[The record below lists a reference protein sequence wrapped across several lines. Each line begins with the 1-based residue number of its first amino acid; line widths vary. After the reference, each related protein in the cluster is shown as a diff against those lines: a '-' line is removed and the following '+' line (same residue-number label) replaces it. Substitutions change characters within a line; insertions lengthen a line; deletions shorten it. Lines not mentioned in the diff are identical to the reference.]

1 MGLSEA
7 ARSVWAKSPNSVG
20 DWLPL
25 WQHMDDAADVA
36 GWLFDRWL
44 PGSVVELLARDLGG
58 DVVAARAAVR
68 FLAGVHDVGKA
79 TPAFAIQHDLL
90 AQRMREFGLSMP
102 TSKRELPDR
111 DQAHHTV
118 TGHHLLVAWLG
129 ERRWRRSVAR
139 SWGVVVGGHHG
150 VPLES
155 DPADTAQAYP
165 CLFGQGL
172 WRSVQWELADRVA
185 ARTGAADY
193 LDRWRDVKLSTGFQV
208 LATGLVIMSDWIA
221 SSEELLPFLHGAL
234 PAVDDGDGRAVRGLR
249 RLALPGPWRP
259 DSANVSVAQLFAS
272 RFRLPEGSAVRPVQV
287 AACEAAEEMA
297 GPGLLVVEAP
307 MGEGK
312 TEAALAAAELMAARW
327 GAGGVQVALPTQATT
342 NAMFDRVLAWLDA
355 MGADGQQVGAVTL
368 SHGKARLHREFD
380 GLVREGWLPR
390 TGIGCDEEDS
400 ADPQLRR
407 GRHAVVVH
415 AWLAG
420 RKKAPLAN
428 FVVGTIDQLLFAAL
442 KARHVMLRHLGLAGK
457 VVILDE
463 VHAYDAYMNSYL
475 LKTLTWLGAYRVP
488 VIALSAT
495 LPADRRTELLQAYQ
509 RGRLGAPPAPPA
521 VQVGYPLLSW
531 TAGTEVGSRVVEPSG
546 RTANVAVQAL
556 GGAVD
561 DDFDELTA
569 VLKGLLSGGGCAL
582 VVRNTVRRVLA
593 TAERLEAEFPG
604 EVIVTHARFIAA
616 DRARKDAELL
626 DDFGPHS
633 GAPQRLRRRI
643 VVASQVVEQ
652 SLDVDFDVLVTDLAP
667 IDLVLQRMGRL
678 HRHQRGDGQS
688 QRPPKL
694 RQARTYL
701 AAVDFSVSPPAL
713 EPAAAR
719 HVYQSYPLLRAAA
732 VLLPCLGSVISL
744 PDDIAPLVQNAYRPE
759 PIGPGS
765 WQAAMAE
772 ARQRWHSDI
781 ARRTD
786 RAMDHQLADPGRPGK
801 PIVGWLS
808 ANVGDADDAA
818 QGQGQVRDGAPSL
831 EVVLIQTTD
840 TGEWQTPSWLP
851 DGDGGLP
858 IPRDVTPD
866 DSTAR
871 VMADC
876 ALRLPLDFS
885 SAEAEEELWQATPP
899 AWESSLVIYRLP
911 ALVVD
916 ERGRGRLAG
925 KDIRY
930 TRHTGLVVTA

>member
-1 MGLSEA
+1 M
-7 ARSVWAKSPNSVG
+7 WAKSPNGDG

-44 PGSVVELLARDLGG
+44 PGSVVELLARDFGG
-58 DVVAARAAVR
+58 DVVAARAALR
-68 FLAGVHDVGKA
+68 FLAGVHDLGKA
-79 TPAFAIQHDLL
+79 TPAFAVQHDLL

-102 TSKRELPDR
+102 TGKRELPDR

-129 ERRWRRSVAR
+129 ERGWRRSAAR

-155 DPADTAQAYP
+155 DPADTAQVYP
-165 CLFGQGL
+165 YLFGQGL

-185 ARTGAADY
+185 TRTGAAGF
-193 LDRWRDVKLSTGFQV
+193 LDRWRDVKLSPGFQV
-208 LATGLVIMSDWIA
+208 VATGAVIMADWIA
-221 SSEELLPFLHGAL
+221 SSEELLPFLPGAL
-234 PAVDDGDGRAVRGLR
+234 PAVNDGDGEGRAVRGLR
-249 RLALPGPWRP
+249 RLSLPGPWRP
-259 DSANVSVAQLFAS
+259 DSVNVSVAQLFAS
-272 RFRLPEGSAVRPVQV
+272 RFRLPEGSVVRPVQV
-287 AACEAAEEMA
+287 AACEAVEEMA
-297 GPGLLVVEAP
+297 EPGLLVVEAP

-400 ADPQLRR
+400 ANPRRR
-407 GRHAVVVH
+407 GRHAVVAH

-475 LKTLTWLGAYRVP
+475 LKALTWLGAYRVP

-495 LPADRRTELLQAYQ
+495 LPADRRAELLQAYQ
-509 RGRLGAPPAPPA
+509 RGRLGAAPAPVA
-521 VQVGYPLLSW
+521 VDVGYPLLSW
-531 TAGTEVGSRVVEPSG
+531 TAGGEVGSRVIEPSG
-546 RTANVAVQAL
+546 RTTSVVVQAL

-561 DDFDELTA
+561 DDLDELTA
-569 VLKGLLSGGGCAL
+569 VLKDQLSEGGCAL

-604 EVIVTHARFIAA
+604 EVTVTHARFIAA

-626 DDFGPHS
+626 EDFGRDS
-633 GAPQRLRRRI
+633 GLPQRLRRRI

-652 SLDVDFDVLVTDLAP
+652 SLDVDFDVLITDLAP
-667 IDLVLQRMGRL
+667 IDLILQRMGRL

-688 QRPPKL
+688 QRPAKL

-701 AAVDFSVSPPAL
+701 AGVDFSTAPPTL
-713 EPAAAR
+713 ETSAAR
-719 HVYQSYPLLRAAA
+719 YVYRAYPLLRAAA
-732 VLLPCLGSVISL
+732 VLLPHLGSTVSL
-744 PDDIAPLVQNAYRPE
+744 PDDIAPLVQDAYGPE
-759 PIGPGS
+759 PIGPDS

-772 ARQRWHSDI
+772 ARQQWHSDI

-786 RAMDHQLADPGRPGK
+786 RATAHQLADPGRPGK
-801 PIVGWLS
+801 PIIGWLS

-818 QGQGQVRDGAPSL
+818 EGQGQVRDGAPSL
-831 EVVLIQTTD
+831 EVVLIQAIG

-851 DGDGGLP
+851 DGDGALP
-858 IPRDVTPD
+858 IPREVAPE

-871 VMADC
+871 VVATC
-876 ALRLPLDFS
+876 ALRLPLEFS
-885 SAEAEEELWQATPP
+885 TADAEEELWQATPP
-899 AWESSLVIYRLP
+899 AWESSPVIYRLP
-911 ALVVD
+911 VLAVD
-916 ERGRGRLAG
+916 QAGEGTLAG
-925 KDIRY
+925 KTIRY
-930 TRHTGLVVTA
+930 TPQVGLSVAE